1 MDISLE
7 DTLASLG
14 LDDEATVS
22 PRTGRDSDGNFFTI
36 PSGWSRSYR
45 EDSTLTPAQT
55 PLAPGTPESYVDS
68 IAGPGAPS
76 ALPVWDPG
84 QHGHFR
90 TPSLWT
96 KGPTGTSQDDWCQCS
111 TQCGSPPIL
120 SFAPPVSRDFARI
133 PLACNPCPPFSSQP
147 LYESSR
153 LADPYPPV
161 SACGWVG
168 GSADRF

>member
-1 MDISLE
+1 MSLE

-68 IAGPGAPS
+68 IAGRGGPIS
-76 ALPVWDPG
+76 
-84 QHGHFR
+84 
-90 TPSLWT
+90 TPSM
-96 KGPTGTSQDDWCQCS
+96 GPGT
-111 TQCGSPPIL
+111 T
-120 SFAPPVSRDFARI
+120 R
-133 PLACNPCPPFSSQP
+133 PF
-147 LYESSR
+147 
-153 LADPYPPV
+153 
-161 SACGWVG
+161 
-168 GSADRF
+168 